1 MNLIRS
7 QVHAV
12 AAARGVGDGCAGRVL
27 AEAGPGQ
34 PDHSIDGNVT
44 RTNVNVE
51 IYFTLS
57 RRQDGF
63 LQVK

>member
-12 AAARGVGDGCAGRVL
+12 AAARGVGDGGASRVL
-27 AEAGPGQ
+27 SEAGPGQ

-44 RTNVNVE
+44 QWKYNLFKRE
-51 IYFTLS
+51 SDFI
-57 RRQDGF
+57 
-63 LQVK
+63 K